1 MKIKTDF
8 VTNSSSTSFIIM
20 IQDEMTEDDFIKLMG
35 IEKDS
40 DFYEMFNNLYYI
52 LKSNMKDIEEA
63 IKSGYWSESKN
74 VEELIKEQF
83 SDEIYQ
89 KFLQAKEED
98 KAIYIGRLGSDD
110 EALAAYLCMDSFV
123 AENEWILIKIL
134 SDLGFD
140 YGKMYL

>member
-8 VTNSSSTSFIIM
+8 VTNSSSTSFIII
-20 IQDEMTEDDFIKLMG
+20 IQHEMTEDDFIRLMG

-40 DFYEMFNNLYYI
+40 DFYDMFENLYYI
-52 LKSNMKDIEEA
+52 LKSNMEDIEEA

-89 KFLQAKEED
+89 KYLQAKEED
-98 KAIYIGRLGSDD
+98 KTIYIGRLGSDD
-110 EALAAYLCMDSFV
+110 EPLAAYLCMDSFI
-123 AENEWILIKIL
+123 AEDEKIY
-134 SDLGFD
+134 FN
-140 YGKMYL
+140 YTNCVW